1 MDGAGALPGANS
13 PRRAKRLAGGRPSPG
28 AEPGPGPLCH
38 STRLL
43 PCRDVRTTGRHFGE
57 KTTTKEHGSAAAPQP
72 NLTPRHR
79 QLIPTPCGPIKPC
92 SELSFPVKIYFCVT
106 ILSLLSVIGLTI
118 ETLVRQ
124 TEEDFTISLIQLI
137 GVVFCVYYVTRG
149 ILQENRQE
157 LIVFVLSILLVMF
170 RSIVNFTVLSAEQK
184 PKLLARFILILLVGS
199 FDVICAIILIQSQ
212 SMMAFRVGGALE
224 SLQSQYFMMNL
235 CFSMLTFD
243 LQAQL
248 CLCVLLISLHE
259 ITLLHNIISATGV
272 LWACLKVS
280 ISIIAIL
287 KELKP
292 LVWIFLTQNIPEV
305 AFLIYLLY
313 TVIREWGKGNS
324 YTLEAAFI
332 IGSFISVA
340 IKSVLFWA
348 LVHVYRSFGQGL
360 RERMFSSYG
369 RIDS

>member
-1 MDGAGALPGANS
+1 MALPCPAPQDPTASSRPPSLSGTRGEVTSGGCCAPPEVGGGPGSGARPLQPCSARPGGASRGHGAG
-13 PRRAKRLAGGRPSPG
+13 R
-28 AEPGPGPLCH
+28 E
-38 STRLL
+38 
-43 PCRDVRTTGRHFGE
+43 
-57 KTTTKEHGSAAAPQP
+57 Q
-72 NLTPRHR
+72 
-79 QLIPTPCGPIKPC
+79 IKPW

-124 TEEDFTISLIQLI
+124 RDEDFTISLIQLI

-157 LIVFVLSILLVMF
+157 LIVFVLSIVLVMF
-170 RSIVNFTVLSAEQK
+170 RSIVNFMVLADEQK
-184 PKLLARFILILLVGS
+184 PKLLARFILILLVGA

-224 SLQSQYFMMNL
+224 SLQSQYFMLNL

-243 LQAQL
+243 LQAQ
-248 CLCVLLISLHE
+248 
-259 ITLLHNIISATGV
+259 
-272 LWACLKVS
+272 
-280 ISIIAIL
+280 IL

-292 LVWIFLTQNIPEV
+292 LVWIFLSQNLPEV
-305 AFLIYLLY
+305 AYLIYLLY
-313 TVIREWGKGNS
+313 TVIREWGLGSS
-324 YTLEAAFI
+324 YALEAAVI
-332 IGSFISVA
+332 TGSCISLA

-348 LVHVYRSFGQGL
+348 LFHVYHSFGQGL

>member
-1 MDGAGALPGANS
+1 ME
-13 PRRAKRLAGGRPSPG
+13 G
-28 AEPGPGPLCH
+28 AEDSGAAGPPL
-38 STRLL
+38 
-43 PCRDVRTTGRHFGE
+43 
-57 KTTTKEHGSAAAPQP
+57 P
-72 NLTPRHR
+72 NLAPRHR
-79 QLIPTPCGPIKPC
+79 QLVPTPCGPIKPC

-118 ETLVRQ
+118 ETLVQQ
-124 TEEDFTISLIQLI
+124 TEEDFTISLIQLV

-157 LIVFVLSILLVMF
+157 LVVFVLSILLVMF

-184 PKLLARFILILLVGS
+184 PKLL
-199 FDVICAIILIQSQ
+199 
-212 SMMAFRVGGALE
+212 
-224 SLQSQYFMMNL
+224 
-235 CFSMLTFD
+235 
-243 LQAQL
+243 L
-248 CLCVLLISLHE
+248 CLCILLISLHE
-259 ITLLHNIISATGV
+259 ITLLHNIISATGA
-272 LWACLKVS
+272 LWACLK
-280 ISIIAIL
+280 IL

-305 AFLIYLLY
+305 AYLIYLLY

-332 IGSFISVA
+332 IGSCISVA

-348 LVHVYRSFGQGL
+348 LIHVYRSFGQGL

>member
-1 MDGAGALPGANS
+1 MEPADNSDTAALP
-13 PRRAKRLAGGRPSPG
+13 L
-28 AEPGPGPLCH
+28 
-38 STRLL
+38 
-43 PCRDVRTTGRHFGE
+43 
-57 KTTTKEHGSAAAPQP
+57 P
-72 NLTPRHR
+72 NLIPRHR
-79 QLIPTPCGPIKPC
+79 ELIPTPCGPIKPC

-106 ILSLLSVIGLTI
+106 VLSLLSVIGLTI
-118 ETLVRQ
+118 ETLTQQ
-124 TEEDFTISLIQLI
+124 TEEDFTISFIQLV

-157 LIVFVLSILLVMF
+157 LVVFVLSILLVMF

-199 FDVICAIILIQSQ
+199 FDVICAIILIQSE

-224 SLQSQYFMMNL
+224 SLQSQYFMLNL

-248 CLCVLLISLHE
+248 CLCVLLTSLPA

-272 LWACLKVS
+272 LWACLKVT
-280 ISIIAIL
+280 ISIIA
-287 KELKP
+287 
-292 LVWIFLTQNIPEV
+292 
-305 AFLIYLLY
+305 
-313 TVIREWGKGNS
+313 VITEWGKGNS
-324 YTLEAAFI
+324 YTLEAAVI
-332 IGSFISVA
+332 TGSCISVA

-348 LVHVYRSFGQGL
+348 LIHVYRSFGQGL